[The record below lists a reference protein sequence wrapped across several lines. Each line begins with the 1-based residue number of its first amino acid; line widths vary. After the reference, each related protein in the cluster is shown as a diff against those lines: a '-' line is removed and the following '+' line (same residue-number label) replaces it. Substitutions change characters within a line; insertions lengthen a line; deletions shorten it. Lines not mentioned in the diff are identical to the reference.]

1 MSQVVLSFAPLSAE
15 LVELL
20 IRQAPDVPDFAVIAG
35 YDMDA
40 GQIRQA
46 IKDADI
52 VLGDY
57 TFHQAINEDV
67 VAGAK
72 QLRFVQQPSV
82 GYQHID
88 VDACARRGILV
99 ANTAG
104 ANTVSVAEHTV
115 ACGLFLAK
123 NMLFAHNSTR
133 QGRWEQMSV
142 KPAEIMGKIWGIVGF
157 GRIGQAVAERLRPLV
172 LARIIYYDVVR
183 AGADVEQKLGVEYCN
198 LRDLL
203 QLSDFISLHAPLTES
218 TRMMIDEDALGTM
231 KQSAYLINVARA
243 ELVNEQALADALRD
257 GKIAGAAI
265 DVFSTEP
272 VEKDNP
278 LLGVESGRLLFSP
291 HVAGVSDEAAG
302 RIINMATANIARVLK
317 GFAPDYVVNKD
328 RVFEKE

>member
-1 MSQVVLSFAPLSAE
+1 MSKTVLSLAPLPAE
-15 LVELL
+15 LVKVL
-20 IRQAPDVPDFAVIAG
+20 IQQTPGIPDFVVIAG
-35 YDMDA
+35 HDLDTSGVM
-40 GQIRQA
+40 RA

-57 TFHQAINEDV
+57 TFHQAITQEMVNE
-67 VAGAK
+67 AK
-72 QLRFVQQPSV
+72 KLQFIQQPSV

-88 VDACARRGILV
+88 VDACAKRGIGV

-115 ACGLFLAK
+115 ACGLFLGK
-123 NMLFAHNSTR
+123 NMLFAHNSTS

-157 GRIGQAVAERLRPLV
+157 GRIGQAVAKRLRPFA

-183 AGADVEQKLGVEYCN
+183 AGAKVEQKLGVEFSEISE
-198 LRDLL
+198 LL
-203 QLSDFISLHAPLTES
+203 QQSDFISLHAPLTQS
-218 TRMMIDEDALGTM
+218 TRMMINKNALKAM
-231 KQSAYLINVARA
+231 KPTACLINVARA
-243 ELVNEQALADALRD
+243 ELVDEQALADALRD
-257 GKIAGAAI
+257 GEIAGAAI

-272 VEKDNP
+272 VAKDNP
-278 LLGVESGRLLFSP
+278 LLGVASDRLILSP

-317 GFAPDYVVNKD
+317 GLVPDYVVNKNL
-328 RVFEKE
+328 VFEKQ